1 MTNLVTLIS
10 KIVVF
15 LFFASA
21 LPADCHENVFMLA
34 DDQDAAPF
42 IFAGY
47 AQKPEGIFYDIINNA
62 FRRMHVPL
70 KYDVYPWKRAQLLV
84 QTKQADA
91 LITIPTP
98 ERLGYL
104 IASQEPVFVMKYKI
118 FTQRDNPNID
128 KIRAITSLADLKNFK
143 IIDYIGDGWAE
154 QNLAQYD
161 VAWSPNLTSVCKM
174 LAAHRGDVFL
184 QDETMVRYAIQK
196 IRTHNKGVSENYDHI
211 IAIDAP
217 VSDINFHLLVRRD
230 SPHLYLLP
238 QFDAAIRAM
247 HKDGEF
253 DKITHKW
260 QGASVE

>member
-1 MTNLVTLIS
+1 
-10 KIVVF
+10 
-15 LFFASA
+15 
-21 LPADCHENVFMLA
+21 MLA

-98 ERLGYL
+98 ERLRYL

-154 QNLAQYD
+154 KKPRPVPMLRGHLI
-161 VAWSPNLTSVCKM
+161 SPRSVKCLLHIEGM
-174 LAAHRGDVFL
+174 FFL

-217 VSDINFHLLVRRD
+217 VSRYQLSPSGTKRFTIPVPSSTIRCGDQGHAQRR
-230 SPHLYLLP
+230 
-238 QFDAAIRAM
+238 
-247 HKDGEF
+247 
-253 DKITHKW
+253 
-260 QGASVE
+260 